1 MSCLKSRFWRVTW
14 SGIVFSGQGTV
25 LQQEKN
31 CLELVTAFATVM
43 LLPFESHYSEW
54 KECQKYLMT
63 RPSLM
68 YYHHHL
74 LGYEHVS
81 PTKQLS
87 KVCSSYLRM
96 YLSMQP
102 YIFTILLATEQRLF
116 HFDEKNRLHTEVHSN
131 VPLQL
136 MLVKCFLPAWP
147 LRILPL

>member
-1 MSCLKSRFWRVTW
+1 MSSLKSGFWGVTS

-25 LQQEKN
+25 FQQEKN

-54 KECQKYLMT
+54 KECQTYLMT

-74 LGYEHVS
+74 LGHEPVS
-81 PTKQLS
+81 QTKQLS
-87 KVCSSYLRM
+87 KVCSSYPRM
-96 YLSMQP
+96 CLSMQP

-131 VPLQL
+131 VPLQV

-147 LRILPL
+147 LRVLPL